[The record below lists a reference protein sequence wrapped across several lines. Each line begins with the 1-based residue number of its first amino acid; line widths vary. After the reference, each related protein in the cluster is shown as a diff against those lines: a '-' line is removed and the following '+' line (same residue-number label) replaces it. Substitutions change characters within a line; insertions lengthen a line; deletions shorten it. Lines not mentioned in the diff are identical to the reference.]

1 MADMSIRGDGVLTMD
16 GFVQMSRSD
25 VLFAEDFDVPELIPE
40 LEVIEP
46 GEAEPTFSIAEMTE
60 VRGTAW
66 REGHTAGVQTAVAD
80 SVAAVHET
88 VVAIATQLAAERE
101 VAAARAEESATA
113 IARLLLDSLNTI
125 FPSLCARYG
134 EAEARS
140 VIRIVL
146 PALTQEPTITVRSHP
161 RTSHAV
167 AEEVSRLDP
176 ELLAR
181 VQMIACEEMAPGD
194 VRVTWHNGAATRD
207 AAGLWEQVLQI
218 LAPVRE
224 TNDGC

>member
-1 MADMSIRGDGVLTMD
+1 MD
-16 GFVQMSRSD
+16 GFAQMSRSD
-25 VLFAEDFDVPELIPE
+25 VLFAEDFDVPEVVPE
-40 LEVIEP
+40 PEVIEP
-46 GEAEPTFSIAEMTE
+46 EEVEPTFSIAELTD
-60 VRGTAW
+60 VRETAW
-66 REGHTAGVQTAVAD
+66 REGHAAGMQKAVAD

-113 IARLLLDSLNTI
+113 IARLLLDSLNAT
-125 FPSLCARYG
+125 FPALCERYG

-140 VIRIVL
+140 VMRIVL
-146 PALTQEPTITVRSHP
+146 PALTQEPAIIVRSNP

-176 ELLAR
+176 EVSAR
-181 VQMIACEEMAPGD
+181 VQTIACEEMAPGD
-194 VRVTWHNGAATRD
+194 VRVTWRNGAAMRD
-207 AAGLWEQVLQI
+207 AAELWEQVLQV

-224 TNDGC
+224 TIDGC